1 MVAAL
6 ASFTFT
12 AIDFLFYGQV
22 SDCVNRGHC
31 DTMSMAQSWE
41 SDPLSN
47 AKGRWE
53 PPMAT
58 QTVAAQDIQKQFEQA
73 GFVVS
78 NAQAD
83 KIEVKKSGC
92 VAYLGYE
99 RGKAVYFA
107 PPYFVVHGT
116 NCELEDRGYQKFW
129 YAKAEGKRFPI
140 RKVDLEILHRFD
152 EEVRYILGLTSL
164 YNESL
169 GSTNAR
175 TVYDRLT
182 GRPDR

>member
-1 MVAAL
+1 MAAAL
-6 ASFTFT
+6 AFFNVT
-12 AIDFLFYGQV
+12 AIDFSFYGLV
-22 SDCVNRGHC
+22 SDCVNRRHC
-31 DTMSMAQSWE
+31 DTMSMAQSRE
-41 SDPLSN
+41 SHPLSK

-58 QTVAAQDIQKQFEQA
+58 QTVTAQDIQKQFEQA

-78 NAQAD
+78 NAQGD
-83 KIEVKKSGC
+83 RLEVKKSGC
-92 VAYLGYE
+92 VAYLGKE
-99 RGKAVYFA
+99 GGKAVYFA
-107 PPYFVVHGT
+107 PPYFVVRGV

-129 YAKAEGKRFPI
+129 YAKAEDKRFPI

>member
-1 MVAAL
+1 
-6 ASFTFT
+6 
-12 AIDFLFYGQV
+12 
-22 SDCVNRGHC
+22 
-31 DTMSMAQSWE
+31 
-41 SDPLSN
+41 
-47 AKGRWE
+47 
-53 PPMAT
+53 MAT
-58 QTVAAQDIQKQFEQA
+58 QTVAAQDIQRQFEQA

-78 NAQAD
+78 NTAAN
-83 KIEVKKSGC
+83 KVEVKKSGC
-92 VAYLGYE
+92 VAYLGNE

-107 PPYFVVHGT
+107 PPYLVVRGV

-129 YAKAEGKRFPI
+129 YAKAEDKRFPI